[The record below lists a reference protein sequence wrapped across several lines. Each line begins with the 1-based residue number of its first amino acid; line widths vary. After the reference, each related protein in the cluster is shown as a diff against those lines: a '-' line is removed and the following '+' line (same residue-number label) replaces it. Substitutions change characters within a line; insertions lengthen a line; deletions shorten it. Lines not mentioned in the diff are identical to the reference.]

1 MVAKIYG
8 AATNKD
14 LVIINAEE
22 NKTEYTAELEVTE
35 ENVDDMWQSWGAVA
49 FQVQCGH
56 LAPIEVV
63 SLTAEKKNG
72 DQNPGDGDQNPG
84 DGDQNPGDGD
94 NEPGDGDNDPG
105 DGDNE
110 PGDGDNEP
118 GDGDNEPGDGD
129 NDPEETTADP
139 EETTGDDA
147 VAGTGEGTGTPTGTG
162 ANPSTGVALAIVP
175 AVIAA
180 AGVIVAKK
188 RK

>member
-84 DGDQNPGDGD
+84 DGD
-94 NEPGDGDNDPG
+94 
-105 DGDNE
+105 
-110 PGDGDNEP
+110 NEP